1 MLHTFHLRGNQRPA
15 HCKHRAFTLVEM
27 MFSTAI
33 GMFVIAAFAVYI
45 KAEAPFVSSITQ
57 QSAMNSQA
65 ANALELI
72 QSRVR
77 VATFISTNATSTI
90 LLMGF
95 DDNPNVDSN
104 NDGDPYDDQD
114 HYEWFQVQTANGTN
128 SLVYITTNAAG
139 STNTQVMVPC
149 GVCTLP
155 NSNYFSVINKAFVF
169 INFGVVDLNPND
181 YYQSVDIQ
189 GRAVSLN
196 RMVTANNITILP

>member
-1 MLHTFHLRGNQRPA
+1 MMLPALHHPRRPGHA
-15 HCKHRAFTLVEM
+15 HRRDRAFTLVEM

-33 GMFVIAAFAVYI
+33 GIFVIAAFAVYI

-65 ANALELI
+65 GNALELI

-77 VATFISTNATSTI
+77 IATLISNSTDGTT
-90 LLMGF
+90 LTLGF

-104 NDGDPYDDQD
+104 GDGDPYDDTD
-114 HYEWFQVQTANGTN
+114 HFEQFQVQTANGTN
-128 SLVYITTNAAG
+128 SLVYTSPVG
-139 STNTQVMVPC
+139 STNSQVIVPC

-155 NSNYFSVINKAFVF
+155 NQPYFSVSNRAFVF

-181 YYQSVDIQ
+181 YYQTVDIQ
-189 GRAVSLN
+189 GRGVSLN
-196 RMVTANNITILP
+196 RMATTNGITILP